1 MALFIARASFRIKVT
16 PLYFPEARRRLPR
29 PVTSHVRAAVTWW
42 WSCFLSDVG
51 VMLDCADV
59 TAVQMA
65 VCVVWGGCFV
75 YLFVGIGWNSFVCP
89 LFSFH
94 RYPSAV
100 DIRCNHL
107 FTYLS
112 VNNANFF
119 CTRDYFKTFFLSYF
133 LTTSQYT
140 HTFRLSS
147 EARVA
152 SKLSCGSHVFRN
164 NTHFRAPRLASHR
177 SDSVS

>member
-65 VCVVWGGCFV
+65 VCVAWGGCFV
-75 YLFVGIGWNSFVCP
+75 YLFVCIGWNSFVCP

-94 RYPSAV
+94 RYPSGV
-100 DIRCNHL
+100 DVRCNHL

-112 VNNANFF
+112 VNNSNFF
-119 CTRDYFKTFFLSYF
+119 VFMIITELFFILFPYHF
-133 LTTSQYT
+133 AVHT
-140 HTFRLSS
+140 HIQIIQR
-147 EARVA
+147 
-152 SKLSCGSHVFRN
+152 SKSGE
-164 NTHFRAPRLASHR
+164 
-177 SDSVS
+177 

>member
-65 VCVVWGGCFV
+65 VCVAWGGCFV

-94 RYPSAV
+94 RYPSGV
-100 DIRCNHL
+100 DVRCNHL

-112 VNNANFF
+112 VNKLNLFLYSWLFQNFF
-119 CTRDYFKTFFLSYF
+119 LNLISLPLRS
-133 LTTSQYT
+133 T
-140 HTFRLSS
+140 HTHSDYPAKQEWRVNFRVEAMFS
-147 EARVA
+147 ETTLTSARH
-152 SKLSCGSHVFRN
+152 G
-164 NTHFRAPRLASHR
+164 
-177 SDSVS
+177 

>member
-65 VCVVWGGCFV
+65 VCVAWGGCFV

-94 RYPSAV
+94 RYSSAV

-119 CTRDYFKTFFLSYF
+119 CTRDYFRTFFYLIS
-133 LTTSQYT
+133 LPLRST
-140 HTFRLSS
+140 HTHSDYPAKQEWRVNFRVEAMFS
-147 EARVA
+147 ETTLTSARH
-152 SKLSCGSHVFRN
+152 G
-164 NTHFRAPRLASHR
+164 
-177 SDSVS
+177 